1 MEDWAKRR
9 LAELKAA
16 APKKRAANKKKKYAY
31 VPLPWGYRALTVA
44 GRGAAIVAHAL
55 HIQKTEGHGDVEIT
69 AKLLK
74 ELGIDRKTRSRT
86 IERLVQAG
94 LATSRR
100 RGKKFR
106 GCPLL
111 TMLVPK

>member
-1 MEDWAKRR
+1 M
-9 LAELKAA
+9 
-16 APKKRAANKKKKYAY
+16 
-31 VPLPWGYRALTVA
+31 PLPWGYRALTVA